1 MNEFKEKFRGS
12 KTISFYIHKDSSS
25 EYECVADN
33 SIPPT
38 VSKKIYL
45 NIQCNFWQFITLFI
59 LMKLIKMFEIWTDA
73 PQIKFLNSKVFQKKG
88 ERVIFDCNVNSNP
101 LSKIYWYKNQTRIY
115 ESYKFNFENLDDSYH
130 RLYINVI
137 VVMTL

>member
-1 MNEFKEKFRGS
+1 MKEKFRGS

-45 NIQCNFWQFITLFI
+45 NIQCNFWQFIIVIYLNEISF
-59 LMKLIKMFEIWTDA
+59 KMFEI
-73 PQIKFLNSKVFQKKG
+73 V
-88 ERVIFDCNVNSNP
+88 
-101 LSKIYWYKNQTRIY
+101 
-115 ESYKFNFENLDDSYH
+115 
-130 RLYINVI
+130 
-137 VVMTL
+137 